1 MTCVSFLLMGLV
13 KLYVRELIFG
23 YVFISRICFLLCCFH
38 FCSVSLC
45 FCVHEL
51 VAPCKTPHTWHFLRH
66 PLLRSC
72 GKTPCVH
79 LELLKGHCKYG
90 VLITGLFLFESL
102 SNLPGARACSW
113 RTVLHLCWDL
123 MASLFAFS
131 LKKRGFIPLVVSHED
146 FSWLKKQAL
155 CWTNVFQFSMF
166 KHCKLEQM

>member
-13 KLYVRELIFG
+13 KLHVRELIFG

-51 VAPCKTPHTWHFLRH
+51 VAPCKTPQTWHFLRH

-113 RTVLHLCWDL
+113 RTVLHLC
-123 MASLFAFS
+123 
-131 LKKRGFIPLVVSHED
+131 
-146 FSWLKKQAL
+146 
-155 CWTNVFQFSMF
+155 
-166 KHCKLEQM
+166 